1 MRKHSK
7 TMSMGL
13 MPATYLVQLETF
25 ISPGLP
31 YLSLIGLHDED
42 RRIRNRIRA
51 ACKAVGYELPAC
63 RTTVNL
69 MPTGTPKL
77 PGLCVLACA
86 VSILAAD
93 GRIPSADQLEDTII
107 LGDVNEDGTIP
118 PIDADLAELIAYA
131 AHRLE
136 IHRIIIPSA
145 NLAGTP
151 IPTGVVDCGLGRID
165 ELLTRCRRLRITPGR
180 TPVISGGP
188 PPLPI
193 GRIHGRHAWI
203 ESTHAKMVL
212 NMV

>member
-7 TMSMGL
+7 TISMGL

-51 ACKAVGYELPAC
+51 ACKAV
-63 RTTVNL
+63 NL
-69 MPTGTPKL
+69 MPAGTPKL

-93 GRIPSADQLEDTII
+93 GRIPSADQLEDAII

-145 NLAGTP
+145 NLAGTT
-151 IPTGVVDCGLGRID
+151 IPNGVEVIGLGRID
-165 ELLTRCRRLRITPGR
+165 ELL
-180 TPVISGGP
+180 
-188 PPLPI
+188 
-193 GRIHGRHAWI
+193 
-203 ESTHAKMVL
+203 
-212 NMV
+212 NQ

>member
-13 MPATYLVQLETF
+13 IPATYLVQLETF

-69 MPTGTPKL
+69 MPAGMPKL

-93 GRIPSADQLEDTII
+93 GRIPSA
-107 LGDVNEDGTIP
+107 
-118 PIDADLAELIAYA
+118 LIAYA
-131 AHRLE
+131 ARRLE

-145 NLAGTP
+145 NLAGTT
-151 IPTGVVDCGLGRID
+151 IPNGVEVIGLGRID
-165 ELLTRCRRLRITPGR
+165 ELLNR
-180 TPVISGGP
+180 
-188 PPLPI
+188 
-193 GRIHGRHAWI
+193 
-203 ESTHAKMVL
+203 
-212 NMV
+212 

>member
-1 MRKHSK
+1 MTNPLYALTDHDHTENERNKTMRKHSK

-31 YLSLIGLHDED
+31 YLSLIGVPDED
-42 RRIRNRIRA
+42 HRRIRDRIRS
-51 ACKAVGYELPAC
+51 ACEAVRCGLPDC

-69 MPTGTPKL
+69 MPASMPKL

-93 GRIPSADQLEDTII
+93 GRITSADQLEDTII
-107 LGDVNEDGTIP
+107 LCDVNEDGTIP

-136 IHRIIIPSA
+136 IHRIIIPTA
-145 NLAGTP
+145 NLAGTA
-151 IPTGVVDCGLGRID
+151 IPTGV
-165 ELLTRCRRLRITPGR
+165 
-180 TPVISGGP
+180 
-188 PPLPI
+188 
-193 GRIHGRHAWI
+193 
-203 ESTHAKMVL
+203 
-212 NMV
+212 

>member
-69 MPTGTPKL
+69 MPASMPKL

-86 VSILAAD
+86 VSILAAV

-131 AHRLE
+131 ARRLE

-145 NLAGTP
+145 NLAGTT
-151 IPTGVVDCGLGRID
+151 IPTGVEVIGLGRID
-165 ELLTRCRRLRITPGR
+165 ELL
-180 TPVISGGP
+180 
-188 PPLPI
+188 
-193 GRIHGRHAWI
+193 
-203 ESTHAKMVL
+203 
-212 NMV
+212 NQ